1 MFRLIPLRSLVRNTT
16 QRIDHTSLVD
26 FSRLVSVQRETIAP
40 NWTSPGYNDLPRSW
54 NMMPNNRNTLLITA
68 GTLEFT
74 VYSLQERKQSSLVLS
89 SDNVYLDG
97 KMYYGSPSMLEWG
110 SGTAAR
116 RRRRSP
122 VVALGSRQT
131 RRLGRLSSF
140 GGGGDKRQDITDI

>member
-26 FSRLVSVQRETIAP
+26 FSKLVSVQRETIAP

-97 KMYYGSPSMLEWG
+97 KMYYGSPSMLDWG
-110 SGTAAR
+110 SGVFYKMRTYTD
-116 RRRRSP
+116 
-122 VVALGSRQT
+122 GC
-131 RRLGRLSSF
+131 SF
-140 GGGGDKRQDITDI
+140 VSFTLDDTDINENVAVESLMAYSI